1 MDRIEQDLI
10 ERQKLFTICEAFS
23 DEYLKSFLQA
33 PKEVLENKIQNID
46 KEIKT
51 YQRQLKKHSAFDYAT
66 QYKEEA
72 IRELRGL
79 KGFLK
84 GLICIKEC

>member
-1 MDRIEQDLI
+1 MERIEQDI
-10 ERQKLFTICEAFS
+10 INRKKLFTISEAFS

-33 PKEVLENKIQNID
+33 PKEVLENKVKNID
-46 KEIKT
+46 LEIKA
-51 YQRQLKKHSAFDYAT
+51 YQRQLKKQSAFDYAT
-66 QYKEEA
+66 QYKEET
-72 IRELRGL
+72 IKELKGL